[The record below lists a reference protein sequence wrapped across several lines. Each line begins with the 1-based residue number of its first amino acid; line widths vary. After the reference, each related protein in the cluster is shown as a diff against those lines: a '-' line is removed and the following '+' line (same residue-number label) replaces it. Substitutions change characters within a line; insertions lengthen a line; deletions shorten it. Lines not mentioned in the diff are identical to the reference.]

1 MVRSM
6 PWKLALLSVGAVT
19 GFASLATQSFADDSE
34 GIVRISDHGTVG
46 QGSPAPVA
54 DNGGFSG
61 GYVEGGCP
69 NCQQGAACGYHGC
82 NMRPMGYVNHI
93 LGWVNPWSGVGTY
106 SPDHGYAPPGKVR
119 TPHPQQVAYNKA
131 FPDAWTGQP
140 GAGGGGQRA
149 YQIYMP
155 TDTTQ
160 LGYYYQA
167 APRWHANPAMI
178 PPTPVP
184 SQWHRDLCQGQGCQ
198 NGRCQL
204 GARLHHHGRGQNCP
218 PQYGGEQIIS
228 EQVIN
233 SQPETANPTPIQE
246 SAPTEATHDPSAP
259 TIPAPIQNVPG
270 QPAPATTTPMTPPA
284 APLEKASYPNLR
296 PIR

>member
-1 MVRSM
+1 MVRSI
-6 PWKLALLSVGAVT
+6 PWKLALLSVGAVA
-19 GFASLATQSFADDSE
+19 GFASLASRSFADDFE
-34 GIVRISDHGTVG
+34 GIVRISDQGTAG
-46 QGSPAPVA
+46 QNSPTPVA
-54 DNGGFSG
+54 DNGFSG
-61 GYVEGGCP
+61 GYVEGVCP

-167 APRWHANPAMI
+167 VPRWHANPAMI

-204 GARLHHHGRGQNCP
+204 GARFHGHGHGQACP
-218 PQYGGEQIIS
+218 PQYGSGEQIIS

-233 SQPETANPTPIQE
+233 TPSETATPTPINESGPSNGTQE
-246 SAPTEATHDPSAP
+246 PAAP
-259 TIPAPIQNVPG
+259 TIPSPIQTT
-270 QPAPATTTPMTPPA
+270 PAPATTTPMTPPA
-284 APLEKASYPNLR
+284 IPLEKVGYPNLR